1 MKMLYLPIEK
11 EQVVEE
17 IHKIGVHMDSNL
29 MLVNKSYIQPL
40 KIFQVRTPAA
50 NIIKQEMLALGG
62 DCVVNRNCIT
72 CKQDYTDILLLGT
85 RKHYLKVIP
94 KLKMMHG
101 YFGINRVILAVQKY
115 LQNQPVQTRL
125 ANGQLLEYNNT
136 KVMGIINVTP
146 DSFFA
151 KSRQESV
158 QDVLNKAET
167 MLAAGADFLDIG
179 GESTRPNADY
189 VSAQEEIER
198 VVPAIYALKEKFGN
212 QVLISID
219 TYKSQTA
226 EAAIGAGADIINDVT
241 AGADEKM
248 FEITVK
254 HQVPIVLMHMRGQIG
269 SMQNELKPYSDI
281 VSEVA
286 THLSARAELLQ
297 TQGLAPD
304 KIILDIGIGF
314 GKTTVDNL
322 QLLKCLSQFQGLG
335 YPTLLGA
342 SRKSVVGKVL
352 NLPEAKDR
360 LAGTLAITAQ
370 AVQAGTNIIRVH
382 DVLENKQ
389 LIQMLEAIKN
399 V

>member
-1 MKMLYLPIEK
+1 MLYLPIEK
-11 EQVVEE
+11 EQVLEE
-17 IHKIGVHMDSNL
+17 VHKIGVHQDSEI
-29 MLVNKSYIQPL
+29 MLINKSYIQPL

-62 DCVVNRNCIT
+62 DCVVNHNCIT

-85 RKHYLKVIP
+85 KKHYLKVIP

-101 YFGINRVILAVQKY
+101 YFGINRIILAVQKY
-115 LQNQPVQTRL
+115 LQNQPMQTRL
-125 ANGQLLEYNNT
+125 ANGQLIEYTNT

-151 KSRQESV
+151 KSRQESI
-158 QDVLNKAET
+158 QDVLSKAET

-179 GESTRPNADY
+179 GESTRPNAAY
-189 VSAQEEIER
+189 VTAQEEIER
-198 VVPAIYALKEKFGN
+198 VVPAIYALKEKFGD

-241 AGADEKM
+241 AGADDKM
-248 FEITVK
+248 FEIAVK

-281 VSEVA
+281 VSEVV
-286 THLSARAELLQ
+286 THLSARTELLQ
-297 TQGLAPD
+297 TLGLASD

-314 GKTTVDNL
+314 GKTTTDNL

-342 SRKSVVGKVL
+342 SRKSVVGQVL

>member
-1 MKMLYLPIEK
+1 MLYLPIEK
-11 EQVVEE
+11 EQVLEE
-17 IHKIGVHMDSNL
+17 IHKIGVHQDSEI
-29 MLVNKSYIQPL
+29 MLINKSYIQPL

-62 DCVVNRNCIT
+62 DCVVNHNCIT

-85 RKHYLKVIP
+85 KKHYLKVIP

-101 YFGINRVILAVQKY
+101 YFGINRIILAVQKY

-125 ANGQLLEYNNT
+125 ANGQLIEYTNT

-151 KSRQESV
+151 KSRQESI
-158 QDVLNKAET
+158 QDVLSKAET

-179 GESTRPNADY
+179 GESTRPNAAY
-189 VSAQEEIER
+189 VTAQEEIER
-198 VVPAIYALKEKFGN
+198 VVPAIYALKEKFGD

-241 AGADEKM
+241 AGADDKM
-248 FEITVK
+248 FEIAVK

-286 THLSARAELLQ
+286 MHLSARSELLQ

-304 KIILDIGIGF
+304 KMILDIGIGF
-314 GKTTVDNL
+314 GKTTADNL

-342 SRKSVVGKVL
+342 SRKSVVGQVL

>member
-1 MKMLYLPIEK
+1 MLYLPIEK
-11 EQVVEE
+11 EQVLEE
-17 IHKIGVHMDSNL
+17 IHKIGVHQDSEI
-29 MLVNKSYIQPL
+29 MLINKSYIQPL

-62 DCVVNRNCIT
+62 DCVVNHNCIT

-85 RKHYLKVIP
+85 KKHYLKIIP

-101 YFGINRVILAVQKY
+101 YFGINRIILAVQKY

-125 ANGQLLEYNNT
+125 ANGQLIEYTNT

-151 KSRQESV
+151 KSRQESI
-158 QDVLNKAET
+158 QDILSKAET

-179 GESTRPNADY
+179 GESTRPNAAY
-189 VSAQEEIER
+189 VTAQEEIER
-198 VVPAIYALKEKFGN
+198 VVPAIYALKEKFGD

-226 EAAIGAGADIINDVT
+226 EAAIRAGADIINDVT
-241 AGADEKM
+241 AGADDKM
-248 FEITVK
+248 FEIAVK

-286 THLSARAELLQ
+286 MHLSARSELLQ

-304 KIILDIGIGF
+304 KMILDIGIGF
-314 GKTTVDNL
+314 GKTTADNL

-342 SRKSVVGKVL
+342 SRKSVVGQVL

-360 LAGTLAITAQ
+360 LVGTLAITAQ